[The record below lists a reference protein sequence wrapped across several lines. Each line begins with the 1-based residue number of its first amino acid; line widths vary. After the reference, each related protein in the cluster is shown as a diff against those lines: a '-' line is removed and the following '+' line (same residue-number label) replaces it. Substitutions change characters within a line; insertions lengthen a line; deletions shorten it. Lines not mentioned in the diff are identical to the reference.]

1 MFRGRGVF
9 LLDLI
14 SNSLGA
20 VLLLFL
26 LLISRHFD
34 RPPPR
39 IEETLVVLAEAE
51 RSDAR
56 LGLWVEPPGR
66 ESPRL
71 FTEEITGLE
80 WRQAAGG
87 YRRRSL
93 PDAPASLDTYFQ
105 AAKFLRAP
113 ASAAEADAQADT
125 MPAGAGMVVPRPAT
139 GCWVFAPY
147 YEDSPGLLSGEPVET
162 PVRVTVWLEGLLA
175 RGRSGADNP
184 QTRAPGENVFRA
196 PTSQDRHC
204 IEITES
210 GVADEPA
217 CCRTGQ

>member
-39 IEETLVVLAEAE
+39 IEESLVVLAEAE
-51 RSDAR
+51 RPNAR
-56 LGLWVEPPGR
+56 LGVWIEPPGR

-93 PDAPASLDTYFQ
+93 SDAPVSLDTYFETV
-105 AAKFLRAP
+105 KFLRAP
-113 ASAAEADAQADT
+113 AGRAETEPEAET
-125 MPAGAGMVVPRPAT
+125 MPAGAGIVVPRPAT
-139 GCWVFAPY
+139 GCWIFAPY

-162 PVRVTVWLEGLLA
+162 PVRVKVWLEGLLA
-175 RGRSGADNP
+175 RGQTGANG
-184 QTRAPGENVFRA
+184 QQAGAERENSFRA

-204 IEITES
+204 IEITEA

-217 CCRTGQ
+217 CCRSGR